1 MSTCHICN
9 KEFAS
14 KFNYTRHNEKFHSDD
29 IDESD
34 EEDSDNDSET
44 GEDKHMSTEDEVE
57 VIGQILNDVINDRQ
71 AAEGIY
77 AEEAGAETE
86 ELSSIDNLL
95 TRSNYPQL
103 MELFKEKVFTLY
115 IVKQTQHVIYLGET
129 NNNRCQQSKTH
140 QILSKHQGD
149 RTPTQAAGVE

>member
-44 GEDKHMSTEDEVE
+44 GEDEPMSTEDEVE
-57 VIGQILNDVINDRQ
+57 VIGHILNEVINERQ
-71 AAEGIY
+71 PEEGIY
-77 AEEAGAETE
+77 GKEAGTETE
-86 ELSSIDNLL
+86 ELSPIDNLL
-95 TRSNYPQL
+95 ARDNYPQL
-103 MELFKEKVFTLY
+103 MEHFKEKVFNFTL
-115 IVKQTQHVIYLGET
+115 
-129 NNNRCQQSKTH
+129 
-140 QILSKHQGD
+140 
-149 RTPTQAAGVE
+149 